1 MKITVTYGII
11 SWKHDEDLSDS
22 SCLSVDTSLIPSLA
36 TAAIPLSDSST
47 HSYDSL
53 LCLSVESK
61 VSIGTLTPDE
71 YSWLFV
77 VRSHDLDRGSGIAR
91 ENVGGGGANFMDPP
105 MPRVPNL
112 VSAGALSRVERRMTM
127 VGYIGYLMGT
137 VVDEETLAF

>member
-11 SWKHDEDLSDS
+11 SWKRDEDLSDS
-22 SCLSVDTSLIPSLA
+22 SCLSVDTSLTPSLA
-36 TAAIPLSDSST
+36 KAAIPLSDSSP

-61 VSIGTLTPDE
+61 ASIGTLTPDE
-71 YSWLFV
+71 YSWLGV
-77 VRSHDLDRGSGIAR
+77 VRSYDLDRGSGIAR